1 MASAHD
7 TTPMTYQNLSLESA
21 EGGQIAVLTVN
32 RPKALNALDA
42 ETLGE
47 LMQALA
53 QVADDKAARVL
64 LITGGGD
71 KAFIAGA
78 DIAAMQAMSPL
89 EAQAFS
95 EKGQRVM
102 QAIEALPIPVIALV
116 NGYALGGG
124 CELAMSCDWIIAA
137 ERAVFGQPEVNLGIP
152 PGFGGTQR
160 LARLIGRARSL
171 ELVTTGRQVKPPE
184 ALRIG
189 LVNEVV
195 ADAQLME
202 KGLEMARMIAAKAPV
217 AVRVAKQAVQ
227 RGLDLDLANGCVLE
241 TTLFAF
247 AFGTADRK
255 EGMTAFLA
263 KRAPKF
269 EGS

>member
-1 MASAHD
+1 
-7 TTPMTYQNLSLESA
+7 
-21 EGGQIAVLTVN
+21 
-32 RPKALNALDA
+32 LNA
-42 ETLGE
+42 ETLDE
-47 LMQALA
+47 LLDA
-53 QVADDKAARVL
+53 VAHVAADKTARAL

-78 DIAAMQAMSPL
+78 DIAAMQTMGPL
-89 EAQAFS
+89 EGRAFA

-102 QAIEALPIPVIALV
+102 QALEALAIPVIALV

-124 CELAMSCDWIIAA
+124 CELALSCDWIVAS

-160 LARLIGRARSL
+160 LARLVGRARAL
-171 ELVTTGRQVKPPE
+171 ELVITGRQVKAEE

-189 LVNEVV
+189 LVNDVV
-195 ADAQLME
+195 AAAQLMD
-202 KGLEMARMIAAKAPV
+202 KGLDMARLVAAKAPV
-217 AVRVAKQAVQ
+217 AARVAKQAVQ
-227 RGLDLDLANGCVLE
+227 RGLDMDLANGCILE

-247 AFGTADRK
+247 AFGTEDRK
-255 EGMTAFLA
+255 EGMAAFLA

-269 EGS
+269 EGR

>member
-1 MASAHD
+1 
-7 TTPMTYQNLSLESA
+7 
-21 EGGQIAVLTVN
+21 VLV
-32 RPKALNALDA
+32 R
-42 ETLGE
+42 
-47 LMQALA
+47 
-53 QVADDKAARVL
+53 VAADPEVRVL
-64 LITGGGD
+64 LITGAGE

-78 DIAAMQAMSPL
+78 DITAMQGMSAL

-160 LARLIGRARSL
+160 LSRLVGRSLAL
-171 ELVTTGRQVKPPE
+171 ELVITGRQIKADE

-195 ADAQLME
+195 PPEQLTE
-202 KGLEMARMIAAKAPV
+202 KGLATARLIAAKAPV
-217 AVRVAKQAVQ
+217 AVRVSKQAVQ

-241 TTLFAF
+241 TSLFAF
-247 AFGTADRK
+247 AFGTADRQ
-255 EGMTAFLA
+255 EGMTAFVE
-263 KRAPKF
+263 KRAPNF
-269 EGS
+269 EGK

>member
-1 MASAHD
+1 
-7 TTPMTYQNLSLESA
+7 MTYQNIVLEHVEA
-21 EGGQIAVLTVN
+21 GKIAVLTVN
-32 RPKALNALDA
+32 RPQALNALNA
-42 ETLGE
+42 ATLDE
-47 LMQALA
+47 LANVLA
-53 QVADDKAARVL
+53 RVAADPEVRVL
-64 LITGGGD
+64 LITGAGE

-78 DIAAMQAMSPL
+78 DITAMQGMSAL

-160 LARLIGRARSL
+160 LSRLVGRSLAL
-171 ELVTTGRQVKPPE
+171 ELVITGRQIKADE

-195 ADAQLME
+195 PPEQLTE
-202 KGLEMARMIAAKAPV
+202 KGLATARLIAAKAPV
-217 AVRVAKQAVQ
+217 AVRVSKQAVQ

-241 TTLFAF
+241 TSLFAF
-247 AFGTADRK
+247 AFGTADRQ
-255 EGMTAFLA
+255 EGMTAFVE
-263 KRAPKF
+263 KRAPNF
-269 EGS
+269 EGK

>member
-1 MASAHD
+1 
-7 TTPMTYQNLSLESA
+7 MTYQNIILEHVEA
-21 EGGQIAVLTVN
+21 GKIAVLTVN
-32 RPKALNALDA
+32 RPQALNALNA
-42 ETLGE
+42 ATLDE
-47 LMQALA
+47 LANVLA
-53 QVADDKAARVL
+53 RVAADPEVRVL
-64 LITGGGD
+64 LITGAGE

-78 DIAAMQAMSPL
+78 DITAMQGMSAL

-160 LARLIGRARSL
+160 LSRLVGRSLAL
-171 ELVTTGRQVKPPE
+171 ELVITGRQIKADE

-195 ADAQLME
+195 PPEQLTG
-202 KGLEMARMIAAKAPV
+202 KGLAMARLIAAKAPV
-217 AVRVAKQAVQ
+217 AVRVSKQAVQ

-241 TTLFAF
+241 TSLFAF
-247 AFGTADRK
+247 AFGTADRQ
-255 EGMTAFLA
+255 EGMTAFVE
-263 KRAPKF
+263 KRAPNF
-269 EGS
+269 EGK

>member
-1 MASAHD
+1 
-7 TTPMTYQNLSLESA
+7 MTYQNIILEHVEA
-21 EGGQIAVLTVN
+21 GKIAVLTVN
-32 RPKALNALDA
+32 RPQALNALNA
-42 ETLGE
+42 ATLDE
-47 LMQALA
+47 LANVLA
-53 QVADDKAARVL
+53 RVAADPEVRVL
-64 LITGGGD
+64 LITGAGE

-78 DIAAMQAMSPL
+78 DITAMQGMSAL

-160 LARLIGRARSL
+160 LSRLVGRARAL
-171 ELVTTGRQVKPPE
+171 ELVVTGRQVKADE

-195 ADAQLME
+195 PPEQLTE
-202 KGLEMARMIAAKAPV
+202 KGLATARLIAAKAPV
-217 AVRVAKQAVQ
+217 AVRVSKQAVQ

-241 TTLFAF
+241 TSLFAF
-247 AFGTADRK
+247 AFGTADRQ
-255 EGMTAFLA
+255 EGMTAFVE
-263 KRAPKF
+263 KRAPNF
-269 EGS
+269 EGK

>member
-1 MASAHD
+1 MA
-7 TTPMTYQNLSLESA
+7 YQNIILEHA
-21 EGGQIAVLTVN
+21 ESGKIGVLTVN
-32 RPKALNALDA
+32 RPKALNALNAATLDELAHAIACVAEDA
-42 ETLGE
+42 
-47 LMQALA
+47 
-53 QVADDKAARVL
+53 DARVL
-64 LITGGGD
+64 LITGAGD

-78 DIAAMQAMSPL
+78 DISAMQGMSAL

-124 CELAMSCDWIIAA
+124 CELAMSCDWIIAS

-160 LARLIGRARSL
+160 LARLVGRPLAL
-171 ELVTTGRQVKPPE
+171 ELVITGRQIKADE

-189 LVNEVV
+189 LTNEVV
-195 ADAQLME
+195 PAGELTE
-202 KGLEMARMIAAKAPV
+202 KGLAMARLIVTKAPV
-217 AVRVAKQAVQ
+217 AVRVSKQAVQ

-241 TTLFAF
+241 TSLFAF

-255 EGMTAFLA
+255 EGMTAFLE
-263 KRAPKF
+263 KRAPNFK
-269 EGS
+269 GK

>member
-1 MASAHD
+1 MI
-7 TTPMTYQNLSLESA
+7 YQNIILEHA
-21 EGGQIAVLTVN
+21 EAGKVGVLTVN
-32 RPKALNALDA
+32 RPKALNALNAATLDELLNALTRVA
-42 ETLGE
+42 EDRE
-47 LMQALA
+47 
-53 QVADDKAARVL
+53 VRVL
-64 LITGGGD
+64 LVTGAGD

-78 DIAAMQAMSPL
+78 DIAAMQGMSAL
-89 EAQAFS
+89 EAQTFS

-102 QAIEALPIPVIALV
+102 QAIEALAVPVIALV

-124 CELAMSCDWIIAA
+124 CELAMSCDWIIAS
-137 ERAVFGQPEVNLGIP
+137 EGAVFGQPEVNLGIP

-160 LARLIGRARSL
+160 LARLVGRARAL
-171 ELVTTGRQVKPPE
+171 ELVITGRNVKPDE

-195 ADAQLME
+195 AGAQLTG
-202 KGLEMARMIAAKAPV
+202 KGLEMARLIVAKAPV

-241 TTLFAF
+241 TSLFAF

-255 EGMTAFLA
+255 EGMTAFLE

-269 EGS
+269 EGR

>member
-1 MASAHD
+1 
-7 TTPMTYQNLSLESA
+7 MTYQNIILEHVEA
-21 EGGQIAVLTVN
+21 GKIAVLTVN
-32 RPKALNALDA
+32 RPQALNALNA
-42 ETLGE
+42 ATLDE
-47 LMQALA
+47 LANVLA
-53 QVADDKAARVL
+53 RVAADPELRVL
-64 LITGGGD
+64 LITGAGE

-78 DIAAMQAMSPL
+78 DITAMQGMSAL

-160 LARLIGRARSL
+160 LSRLVGRSLAL
-171 ELVTTGRQVKPPE
+171 ELVITGRQIKADE

-195 ADAQLME
+195 PPEQLTE
-202 KGLEMARMIAAKAPV
+202 KGLATARLIAAKAPV
-217 AVRVAKQAVQ
+217 AVRVSKQAVQ

-241 TTLFAF
+241 TSLFAF
-247 AFGTADRK
+247 AFGTADRQ
-255 EGMTAFLA
+255 EGMTAFVE
-263 KRAPKF
+263 KRAPNF
-269 EGS
+269 EGK

>member
-1 MASAHD
+1 
-7 TTPMTYQNLSLESA
+7 MTYQNIILEHVEA
-21 EGGQIAVLTVN
+21 GKIAVLTVN
-32 RPKALNALDA
+32 RPQALNALNA
-42 ETLGE
+42 ATLDE
-47 LMQALA
+47 LANVLA
-53 QVADDKAARVL
+53 RVAADPEVRVL
-64 LITGGGD
+64 LITGAGE

-78 DIAAMQAMSPL
+78 DITAMQGMSAL

-160 LARLIGRARSL
+160 LSRLVGRARAL
-171 ELVTTGRQVKPPE
+171 ELVVTGRQVKADE

-195 ADAQLME
+195 PPEQLTE
-202 KGLEMARMIAAKAPV
+202 KGLATARLIAAKAPV
-217 AVRVAKQAVQ
+217 AVRVSKQAVQ

-241 TTLFAF
+241 TSLFAF

-255 EGMTAFLA
+255 EGMTAFVE

-269 EGS
+269 TGR

>member
-1 MASAHD
+1 
-7 TTPMTYQNLSLESA
+7 MTYQNIILEHA
-21 EGGQIAVLTVN
+21 EAGKIGVLTVN
-32 RPKALNALDA
+32 RPQALNALNA
-42 ETLGE
+42 ATLDE
-47 LMQALA
+47 LASALA
-53 QVADDKAARVL
+53 RVAADVELRVL
-64 LITGGGD
+64 LITGAGE

-78 DIAAMQAMSPL
+78 DITAMQGMSAL

-160 LARLIGRARSL
+160 LARLVGRARAL
-171 ELVTTGRQVKPPE
+171 ELVITGRQVKADE

-189 LVNEVV
+189 LINDVV
-195 ADAQLME
+195 PLEQLTE
-202 KGLEMARMIAAKAPV
+202 KGLAMARLTAAKAPV
-217 AVRVAKQAVQ
+217 AVRVSKQAVQ

-241 TTLFAF
+241 TSLFAF
-247 AFGTADRK
+247 AFGTADRQ
-255 EGMTAFLA
+255 EGMTAFVE

-269 EGS
+269 TGR